1 MGKGSSKGHT
11 PREAKDNL
19 KSTQMLS
26 VIDAISEGPI
36 EGPVDGLKSVLLNS
50 TPVLDSEGNTNIS
63 GVTVVFLAGEQEQ
76 TPPEGFESSGSETVL
91 GTEVKYDTPITRTI
105 TSANIDR
112 LRFTFGVQALV
123 ETTSKGDRNPS
134 EVRLLVQI
142 QRNGGWVTEKDITIK
157 GKTTSQY
164 LASVVVGN
172 LPPRPFNIRM
182 RRMTPDS
189 TTDQLQN
196 KTLWSSYTEI
206 IDVKQC
212 YPNTALVGVQVD
224 SEQFGSQQ
232 VSRNYHLRGR
242 ILQVPSNYNPQTR
255 QYSGI
260 WDGTLKPAYS
270 NNMAWCLWDMLTHP
284 RYGMGKRLGAA
295 DVDKWALYVIGQYC
309 DQSVPDGFGGTEP
322 RITCNAYLTTQRKA
336 WDVLSDF
343 CSAMRCMPVWN
354 GQTLTFVQDRPSD
367 KVWTYNRSN
376 VVMPDDGAPFRYS
389 FSALKDRH
397 NAVEVNWIDPDN
409 GWETATELVEDTQ
422 AIDTILDEH
431 ATMQSLGKD
440 TGTRVQANAVY
451 DLGRSDQNGSIT
463 YSSKAISENMVINNG
478 RANVWAGTMVNVS
491 VRGNDGI
498 LEVMKPQINYAPA
511 MLVGK
516 VVVSE
521 GASFRTH
528 GAVDTSKADVSLENS
543 AWTIIADITTTNQNT
558 RLNLANLAMSG
569 ANVIMMAEPVTRS
582 SVTAS
587 AENFTT
593 LTTNTLSGNGNFYMR
608 TDMANHQSDQ
618 LNVTGQATGDFK
630 IFVTDTGAS
639 PAAGDSLTLVTTG
652 GGDAAFTLG
661 NAGGVVDIGTYEYTL
676 LDNGNHSWSLAE
688 NRAQITPS
696 TTDVLN
702 MAAAQPLVFD
712 AELYTVR
719 ERLGSVK
726 GVSYDT
732 AMWSSAINTRNNVTT
747 DAGAG
752 FEQTLT
758 GLTLG
763 IDSRFS
769 REESSTIRGL
779 FFGYSHSDIG
789 FDRGGKGN
797 IDSYTLGAYAGW
809 EHQNGAYVDGV
820 VKVDRFANTIHG
832 KMSNGATAF
841 GDYNSNGA
849 GAHVE
854 SGFRWVDGLWSVRP
868 YLAFTGF
875 TTDGQDYTLSNGM
888 SADVGN
894 TRILRA
900 EAGTAVSYHMDLQ
913 NGTTLEPWLKAAVRQ
928 EYADSNQVKVN
939 DDGKF
944 NNDVAGTSG
953 VYQAGIRSSFTPTLS
968 GHLSVSYGNGAG
980 VESPWNTQAG
990 VVWSF

>member
-1 MGKGSSKGHT
+1 MATALYS
-11 PREAKDNL
+11 PIAL
-19 KSTQMLS
+19 AST
-26 VIDAISEGPI
+26 VEYG
-36 EGPVDGLKSVLLNS
+36 ETVDGVVL
-50 TPVLDSEGNTNIS
+50 
-63 GVTVVFLAGEQEQ
+63 
-76 TPPEGFESSGSETVL
+76 
-91 GTEVKYDTPITRTI
+91 
-105 TSANIDR
+105 
-112 LRFTFGVQALV
+112 
-123 ETTSKGDRNPS
+123 
-134 EVRLLVQI
+134 
-142 QRNGGWVTEKDITIK
+142 EKDIQLVYGTANNTKINPGGEQHIKEFGVSSNTEIKGGYQYIEMNGTAEYSVLNDGYQIVQMGGAANQTTLNNGVLQVYGAANDPTIK
-157 GKTTSQY
+157 GGRLIVEKDGITVLAAIEKGGLLEVKEGGLAIAVDQKAGGAIKASTRVMEAFGTNRLGQFEIKNGIANNMLLENGGSLRVEENDFAYNTT
-164 LASVVVGN
+164 
-172 LPPRPFNIRM
+172 
-182 RRMTPDS
+182 
-189 TTDQLQN
+189 
-196 KTLWSSYTEI
+196 
-206 IDVKQC
+206 
-212 YPNTALVGVQVD
+212 VD
-224 SEQFGSQQ
+224 SGGLLE
-232 VSRNYHLRGR
+232 VM
-242 ILQVPSNYNPQTR
+242 
-255 QYSGI
+255 
-260 WDGTLKPAYS
+260 DGGTV
-270 NNMAWCLWDMLTHP
+270 T
-284 RYGMGKRLGAA
+284 G
-295 DVDKWALYVIGQYC
+295 VDKKAGGKLIVSTNALEVSGTNSKGQF
-309 DQSVPDGFGGTEP
+309 SIKDGVSKNYE
-322 RITCNAYLTTQRKA
+322 L
-336 WDVLSDF
+336 
-343 CSAMRCMPVWN
+343 
-354 GQTLTFVQDRPSD
+354 
-367 KVWTYNRSN
+367 
-376 VVMPDDGAPFRYS
+376 DDGS
-389 FSALKDRH
+389 GLI
-397 NAVEVNWIDPDN
+397 VM
-409 GWETATELVEDTQ
+409 EDTQ

-440 TGTRVQANAVY
+440 TGTKVQANAVY

-543 AWTIIADITTTNQNT
+543 VWTIIADITTTNQNT
-558 RLNLANLAMSG
+558 LLNLANLAMSD
-569 ANVIMMAEPVTRS
+569 ANVIMMDEPVTRS

-587 AENFTT
+587 AENFIT

-618 LNVTGQATGDFK
+618 LNATGQATGDFK

-712 AELYTVR
+712 AELDTVR

-726 GVSYDT
+726 GVNYDT

-769 REESSTIRGL
+769 REETSTIRGL

-797 IDSYTLGAYAGW
+797 VDSYTPGAYAGW

-820 VKVDRFANTIHG
+820 VKVDRFANTIHC

-888 SADVGN
+888 RADVGN

-913 NGTTLEPWLKAAVRQ
+913 NGTTLEP
-928 EYADSNQVKVN
+928 
-939 DDGKF
+939 
-944 NNDVAGTSG
+944 
-953 VYQAGIRSSFTPTLS
+953 
-968 GHLSVSYGNGAG
+968 
-980 VESPWNTQAG
+980 
-990 VVWSF
+990 

>member
-1 MGKGSSKGHT
+1 MEVFGTNRLGQFEIKNGIANNMLLENGGSLRVEENDFAYNTTVDSGGLLEVMDGGTATGVDKKAGGKLIVSTNALEVSGTNSKGQFSI
-11 PREAKDNL
+11 KD
-19 KSTQMLS
+19 
-26 VIDAISEGPI
+26 
-36 EGPVDGLKSVLLNS
+36 
-50 TPVLDSEGNTNIS
+50 
-63 GVTVVFLAGEQEQ
+63 GV
-76 TPPEGFESSGSETVL
+76 
-91 GTEVKYDTPITRTI
+91 
-105 TSANIDR
+105 
-112 LRFTFGVQALV
+112 
-123 ETTSKGDRNPS
+123 SK
-134 EVRLLVQI
+134 
-142 QRNGGWVTEKDITIK
+142 
-157 GKTTSQY
+157 
-164 LASVVVGN
+164 
-172 LPPRPFNIRM
+172 
-182 RRMTPDS
+182 
-189 TTDQLQN
+189 
-196 KTLWSSYTEI
+196 
-206 IDVKQC
+206 
-212 YPNTALVGVQVD
+212 
-224 SEQFGSQQ
+224 
-232 VSRNYHLRGR
+232 NYEL
-242 ILQVPSNYNPQTR
+242 
-255 QYSGI
+255 
-260 WDGTLKPAYS
+260 
-270 NNMAWCLWDMLTHP
+270 
-284 RYGMGKRLGAA
+284 
-295 DVDKWALYVIGQYC
+295 
-309 DQSVPDGFGGTEP
+309 
-322 RITCNAYLTTQRKA
+322 
-336 WDVLSDF
+336 
-343 CSAMRCMPVWN
+343 
-354 GQTLTFVQDRPSD
+354 
-367 KVWTYNRSN
+367 
-376 VVMPDDGAPFRYS
+376 DDGS
-389 FSALKDRH
+389 GLI
-397 NAVEVNWIDPDN
+397 VM
-409 GWETATELVEDTQ
+409 EDTQ

-440 TGTRVQANAVY
+440 TGTKVQANAVY

-543 AWTIIADITTTNQNT
+543 VWTIIADITTTNQNT
-558 RLNLANLAMSG
+558 LLNLANLAMSD
-569 ANVIMMAEPVTRS
+569 ANVIMMDEPVTRS

-587 AENFTT
+587 AENFIT

-630 IFVTDTGAS
+630 IFVTDIGAS

-712 AELYTVR
+712 AELDTVR

-726 GVSYDT
+726 GVNYDT

-769 REESSTIRGL
+769 REETSTIRGL

-797 IDSYTLGAYAGW
+797 VDSYTLGAYVGW

-820 VKVDRFANTIHG
+820 VKVDRFANTIHC

-854 SGFRWVDGLWSVRP
+854 SGFRWVDGLWSVR
-868 YLAFTGF
+868 
-875 TTDGQDYTLSNGM
+875 
-888 SADVGN
+888 
-894 TRILRA
+894 
-900 EAGTAVSYHMDLQ
+900 
-913 NGTTLEPWLKAAVRQ
+913 
-928 EYADSNQVKVN
+928 
-939 DDGKF
+939 
-944 NNDVAGTSG
+944 
-953 VYQAGIRSSFTPTLS
+953 TLS
-968 GHLSVSYGNGAG
+968 GLYRLLPQMVRTTRYQTACARMWEIPGYYALKR
-980 VESPWNTQAG
+980 ERR
-990 VVWSF
+990 

>member
-1 MGKGSSKGHT
+1 MEVFGTNRLGQFDIKDGIANNMLLENGGSLRVEENDFAYNTTVDSGGLLEVMDGGTATGVDKKAGGQLIVSTNALEVSGTNSKGQFSI
-11 PREAKDNL
+11 KD
-19 KSTQMLS
+19 
-26 VIDAISEGPI
+26 
-36 EGPVDGLKSVLLNS
+36 
-50 TPVLDSEGNTNIS
+50 
-63 GVTVVFLAGEQEQ
+63 GV
-76 TPPEGFESSGSETVL
+76 
-91 GTEVKYDTPITRTI
+91 
-105 TSANIDR
+105 
-112 LRFTFGVQALV
+112 
-123 ETTSKGDRNPS
+123 SK
-134 EVRLLVQI
+134 
-142 QRNGGWVTEKDITIK
+142 
-157 GKTTSQY
+157 
-164 LASVVVGN
+164 
-172 LPPRPFNIRM
+172 
-182 RRMTPDS
+182 
-189 TTDQLQN
+189 
-196 KTLWSSYTEI
+196 
-206 IDVKQC
+206 
-212 YPNTALVGVQVD
+212 
-224 SEQFGSQQ
+224 
-232 VSRNYHLRGR
+232 NYEL
-242 ILQVPSNYNPQTR
+242 
-255 QYSGI
+255 
-260 WDGTLKPAYS
+260 
-270 NNMAWCLWDMLTHP
+270 
-284 RYGMGKRLGAA
+284 
-295 DVDKWALYVIGQYC
+295 
-309 DQSVPDGFGGTEP
+309 
-322 RITCNAYLTTQRKA
+322 
-336 WDVLSDF
+336 
-343 CSAMRCMPVWN
+343 
-354 GQTLTFVQDRPSD
+354 
-367 KVWTYNRSN
+367 
-376 VVMPDDGAPFRYS
+376 DDGS
-389 FSALKDRH
+389 GLI
-397 NAVEVNWIDPDN
+397 VM
-409 GWETATELVEDTQ
+409 EDTQ

-712 AELYTVR
+712 AELDTVR

-726 GVSYDT
+726 GVNYDT

-789 FDRGGKGN
+789 LIAAAK
-797 IDSYTLGAYAGW
+797 A
-809 EHQNGAYVDGV
+809 
-820 VKVDRFANTIHG
+820 
-832 KMSNGATAF
+832 MSIATP
-841 GDYNSNGA
+841 
-849 GAHVE
+849 
-854 SGFRWVDGLWSVRP
+854 WGLMP
-868 YLAFTGF
+868 
-875 TTDGQDYTLSNGM
+875 
-888 SADVGN
+888 VG
-894 TRILRA
+894 
-900 EAGTAVSYHMDLQ
+900 S
-913 NGTTLEPWLKAAVRQ
+913 
-928 EYADSNQVKVN
+928 
-939 DDGKF
+939 
-944 NNDVAGTSG
+944 
-953 VYQAGIRSSFTPTLS
+953 IRTVPMLM
-968 GHLSVSYGNGAG
+968 
-980 VESPWNTQAG
+980 EW
-990 VVWSF
+990 

>member
-1 MGKGSSKGHT
+1 MATALYS
-11 PREAKDNL
+11 
-19 KSTQMLS
+19 
-26 VIDAISEGPI
+26 PI
-36 EGPVDGLKSVLLNS
+36 ALASIVEYGETVDGVVL
-50 TPVLDSEGNTNIS
+50 
-63 GVTVVFLAGEQEQ
+63 
-76 TPPEGFESSGSETVL
+76 
-91 GTEVKYDTPITRTI
+91 
-105 TSANIDR
+105 
-112 LRFTFGVQALV
+112 
-123 ETTSKGDRNPS
+123 
-134 EVRLLVQI
+134 
-142 QRNGGWVTEKDITIK
+142 EKDIQLVYGTANNTKINPGGEQHIKEFGVSSNTEINGGYQYIEMNGTAEYSVLNDGYQIVQMGGAANQTTLNNGVLQVYGAANDPTIK
-157 GKTTSQY
+157 GGRLIVEKDGITVLAAIEKGGLLEVKEGGLAIAVDQKAGGAIKASTRVMEVFGTNRLGQFEIKNGIANNMLLENGGSLRVEENDFAYNTT
-164 LASVVVGN
+164 
-172 LPPRPFNIRM
+172 
-182 RRMTPDS
+182 
-189 TTDQLQN
+189 
-196 KTLWSSYTEI
+196 
-206 IDVKQC
+206 
-212 YPNTALVGVQVD
+212 VD
-224 SEQFGSQQ
+224 SGGLLE
-232 VSRNYHLRGR
+232 VM
-242 ILQVPSNYNPQTR
+242 
-255 QYSGI
+255 
-260 WDGTLKPAYS
+260 DGGTV
-270 NNMAWCLWDMLTHP
+270 T
-284 RYGMGKRLGAA
+284 G
-295 DVDKWALYVIGQYC
+295 VDKKAGGKLIVSTNALEVSGTNSKGQF
-309 DQSVPDGFGGTEP
+309 SIKDGVSKNYE
-322 RITCNAYLTTQRKA
+322 L
-336 WDVLSDF
+336 
-343 CSAMRCMPVWN
+343 
-354 GQTLTFVQDRPSD
+354 
-367 KVWTYNRSN
+367 
-376 VVMPDDGAPFRYS
+376 DDGS
-389 FSALKDRH
+389 GLI
-397 NAVEVNWIDPDN
+397 VM
-409 GWETATELVEDTQ
+409 EDTQ

-440 TGTRVQANAVY
+440 TGTKVQANAVY

-543 AWTIIADITTTNQNT
+543 VWTIIADITTTNQNT
-558 RLNLANLAMSG
+558 LLNLANLAMSD
-569 ANVIMMAEPVTRS
+569 ANVIMMDEPVTRS

-587 AENFTT
+587 AENFIT

-712 AELYTVR
+712 AELDTVR

-726 GVSYDT
+726 GVNYDT

-769 REESSTIRGL
+769 REETSTIRGL

-789 FDRGGKGN
+789 FDRGGKCN
-797 IDSYTLGAYAGW
+797 VDSYTLGAYAGW

-820 VKVDRFANTIHG
+820 VKVDRFANTIHC

-888 SADVGN
+888 RADVGN

-913 NGTTLEPWLKAAVRQ
+913 NGTTLEP
-928 EYADSNQVKVN
+928 
-939 DDGKF
+939 
-944 NNDVAGTSG
+944 
-953 VYQAGIRSSFTPTLS
+953 
-968 GHLSVSYGNGAG
+968 
-980 VESPWNTQAG
+980 
-990 VVWSF
+990 

>member
-1 MGKGSSKGHT
+1 MEVFGTNRLGQFDIKNGIANNMLLENGGSLRVEENDFAYNTTVDSGGLLEVMDGGTVTGVDKKAGGKLIVSTNALEVSGPNSKGQFSI
-11 PREAKDNL
+11 KD
-19 KSTQMLS
+19 
-26 VIDAISEGPI
+26 
-36 EGPVDGLKSVLLNS
+36 
-50 TPVLDSEGNTNIS
+50 
-63 GVTVVFLAGEQEQ
+63 GV
-76 TPPEGFESSGSETVL
+76 
-91 GTEVKYDTPITRTI
+91 
-105 TSANIDR
+105 
-112 LRFTFGVQALV
+112 
-123 ETTSKGDRNPS
+123 SK
-134 EVRLLVQI
+134 
-142 QRNGGWVTEKDITIK
+142 
-157 GKTTSQY
+157 
-164 LASVVVGN
+164 
-172 LPPRPFNIRM
+172 
-182 RRMTPDS
+182 
-189 TTDQLQN
+189 
-196 KTLWSSYTEI
+196 
-206 IDVKQC
+206 
-212 YPNTALVGVQVD
+212 
-224 SEQFGSQQ
+224 
-232 VSRNYHLRGR
+232 NYEL
-242 ILQVPSNYNPQTR
+242 
-255 QYSGI
+255 
-260 WDGTLKPAYS
+260 
-270 NNMAWCLWDMLTHP
+270 
-284 RYGMGKRLGAA
+284 
-295 DVDKWALYVIGQYC
+295 
-309 DQSVPDGFGGTEP
+309 
-322 RITCNAYLTTQRKA
+322 
-336 WDVLSDF
+336 
-343 CSAMRCMPVWN
+343 
-354 GQTLTFVQDRPSD
+354 
-367 KVWTYNRSN
+367 
-376 VVMPDDGAPFRYS
+376 DDGS
-389 FSALKDRH
+389 GLI
-397 NAVEVNWIDPDN
+397 VM
-409 GWETATELVEDTQ
+409 EDTQ
-422 AIDTILDEH
+422 AIDTILDKH

-440 TGTRVQANAVY
+440 TGTKVQANAVY
-451 DLGRSDQNGSIT
+451 DLGRSYQNGSIT

-543 AWTIIADITTTNQNT
+543 VWTIIADITMTNQNT
-558 RLNLANLAMSG
+558 LLNLANLAMSD
-569 ANVIMMAEPVTRS
+569 ANVIMMDEPVTRS

-587 AENFTT
+587 AENFIT

-712 AELYTVR
+712 AELDTVR

-779 FFGYSHSDIG
+779 IFGYSHSDIG

-797 IDSYTLGAYAGW
+797 IDSYTPGLMPVGSIRTVPMLMGW
-809 EHQNGAYVDGV
+809 
-820 VKVDRFANTIHG
+820 
-832 KMSNGATAF
+832 
-841 GDYNSNGA
+841 
-849 GAHVE
+849 
-854 SGFRWVDGLWSVRP
+854 
-868 YLAFTGF
+868 
-875 TTDGQDYTLSNGM
+875 
-888 SADVGN
+888 
-894 TRILRA
+894 
-900 EAGTAVSYHMDLQ
+900 
-913 NGTTLEPWLKAAVRQ
+913 
-928 EYADSNQVKVN
+928 
-939 DDGKF
+939 
-944 NNDVAGTSG
+944 
-953 VYQAGIRSSFTPTLS
+953 
-968 GHLSVSYGNGAG
+968 
-980 VESPWNTQAG
+980 
-990 VVWSF
+990 

>member
-1 MGKGSSKGHT
+1 MGLPSLPLSKKGGLLEVKEGGLAIAVDQKAGGAIKASTRVMEVFGTNRLGQFEIKNGIANNMLLENGGSLRVEENDFAYNTTVDSGGLLEVMDGGTATGVDKKAGGKLIVSTNALEVSGTNSKGQFSI
-11 PREAKDNL
+11 KD
-19 KSTQMLS
+19 
-26 VIDAISEGPI
+26 
-36 EGPVDGLKSVLLNS
+36 
-50 TPVLDSEGNTNIS
+50 
-63 GVTVVFLAGEQEQ
+63 GV
-76 TPPEGFESSGSETVL
+76 
-91 GTEVKYDTPITRTI
+91 
-105 TSANIDR
+105 
-112 LRFTFGVQALV
+112 
-123 ETTSKGDRNPS
+123 SK
-134 EVRLLVQI
+134 
-142 QRNGGWVTEKDITIK
+142 
-157 GKTTSQY
+157 
-164 LASVVVGN
+164 
-172 LPPRPFNIRM
+172 
-182 RRMTPDS
+182 
-189 TTDQLQN
+189 
-196 KTLWSSYTEI
+196 
-206 IDVKQC
+206 
-212 YPNTALVGVQVD
+212 
-224 SEQFGSQQ
+224 
-232 VSRNYHLRGR
+232 NYEL
-242 ILQVPSNYNPQTR
+242 
-255 QYSGI
+255 
-260 WDGTLKPAYS
+260 
-270 NNMAWCLWDMLTHP
+270 
-284 RYGMGKRLGAA
+284 
-295 DVDKWALYVIGQYC
+295 
-309 DQSVPDGFGGTEP
+309 
-322 RITCNAYLTTQRKA
+322 
-336 WDVLSDF
+336 
-343 CSAMRCMPVWN
+343 
-354 GQTLTFVQDRPSD
+354 
-367 KVWTYNRSN
+367 
-376 VVMPDDGAPFRYS
+376 DDGS
-389 FSALKDRH
+389 GLI
-397 NAVEVNWIDPDN
+397 VM
-409 GWETATELVEDTQ
+409 GDTQ

-440 TGTRVQANAVY
+440 TGTKVQANAVY

-543 AWTIIADITTTNQNT
+543 VWTIIADITTTNQNT
-558 RLNLANLAMSG
+558 LLNLANLAMSD
-569 ANVIMMAEPVTRS
+569 ANVIMMDEPVTRS

-587 AENFTT
+587 AENFIT

-712 AELYTVR
+712 AELDTVR

-726 GVSYDT
+726 GVNYDT

-769 REESSTIRGL
+769 REETSTIRGL

-789 FDRGGKGN
+789 FDRGGKDN
-797 IDSYTLGAYAGW
+797 VDSYTLGAYAGW

-820 VKVDRFANTIHG
+820 VKVDRFANTIHC

-888 SADVGN
+888 RADVGN

-913 NGTTLEPWLKAAVRQ
+913 NGTTLEP
-928 EYADSNQVKVN
+928 
-939 DDGKF
+939 
-944 NNDVAGTSG
+944 
-953 VYQAGIRSSFTPTLS
+953 
-968 GHLSVSYGNGAG
+968 
-980 VESPWNTQAG
+980 
-990 VVWSF
+990 

>member
-1 MGKGSSKGHT
+1 MATALYS
-11 PREAKDNL
+11 PIAL
-19 KSTQMLS
+19 AST
-26 VIDAISEGPI
+26 VEYG
-36 EGPVDGLKSVLLNS
+36 ETVDGVVL
-50 TPVLDSEGNTNIS
+50 
-63 GVTVVFLAGEQEQ
+63 
-76 TPPEGFESSGSETVL
+76 
-91 GTEVKYDTPITRTI
+91 
-105 TSANIDR
+105 
-112 LRFTFGVQALV
+112 
-123 ETTSKGDRNPS
+123 
-134 EVRLLVQI
+134 
-142 QRNGGWVTEKDITIK
+142 EKDIQLVYGTANNTKINLGGEQHIKEFGVSSNTEIKGGYQYIEMNGTAEYSVLNDGYQIVQMGGAANQTTLNNGVLQVYGAANDPTIK
-157 GKTTSQY
+157 GGRLIVEKDGITVLAAIEKGGLLEVKEGGLAIAVDQKAGGAIKASTRVMEAFGTNRLGQFEIKNGIANNMLLENGGSLRVEENDFAYNTT
-164 LASVVVGN
+164 
-172 LPPRPFNIRM
+172 
-182 RRMTPDS
+182 
-189 TTDQLQN
+189 
-196 KTLWSSYTEI
+196 
-206 IDVKQC
+206 
-212 YPNTALVGVQVD
+212 VD
-224 SEQFGSQQ
+224 SGGLLE
-232 VSRNYHLRGR
+232 VM
-242 ILQVPSNYNPQTR
+242 
-255 QYSGI
+255 
-260 WDGTLKPAYS
+260 DGGTV
-270 NNMAWCLWDMLTHP
+270 T
-284 RYGMGKRLGAA
+284 G
-295 DVDKWALYVIGQYC
+295 VDKKAGGKLIVSTNALEVSGTNSKGQF
-309 DQSVPDGFGGTEP
+309 SIKDGVSKNYE
-322 RITCNAYLTTQRKA
+322 L
-336 WDVLSDF
+336 
-343 CSAMRCMPVWN
+343 
-354 GQTLTFVQDRPSD
+354 
-367 KVWTYNRSN
+367 
-376 VVMPDDGAPFRYS
+376 DDGS
-389 FSALKDRH
+389 GLI
-397 NAVEVNWIDPDN
+397 VM
-409 GWETATELVEDTQ
+409 EDTQ

-440 TGTRVQANAVY
+440 TGTKVQANAVY

-543 AWTIIADITTTNQNT
+543 VWTIIADITTTNQNT
-558 RLNLANLAMSG
+558 LLNLANLAMSD
-569 ANVIMMAEPVTRS
+569 ANVIMMDEPVTRS

-587 AENFTT
+587 AENFIT

-712 AELYTVR
+712 AELDTVR

-726 GVSYDT
+726 GVNYDT

-769 REESSTIRGL
+769 REETSTIRGL

-797 IDSYTLGAYAGW
+797 VDSYTP
-809 EHQNGAYVDGV
+809 
-820 VKVDRFANTIHG
+820 
-832 KMSNGATAF
+832 
-841 GDYNSNGA
+841 
-849 GAHVE
+849 
-854 SGFRWVDGLWSVRP
+854 GLMP
-868 YLAFTGF
+868 
-875 TTDGQDYTLSNGM
+875 
-888 SADVGN
+888 VG
-894 TRILRA
+894 
-900 EAGTAVSYHMDLQ
+900 S
-913 NGTTLEPWLKAAVRQ
+913 
-928 EYADSNQVKVN
+928 
-939 DDGKF
+939 
-944 NNDVAGTSG
+944 
-953 VYQAGIRSSFTPTLS
+953 IRTVPMLM
-968 GHLSVSYGNGAG
+968 
-980 VESPWNTQAG
+980 EW
-990 VVWSF
+990 

>member
-1 MGKGSSKGHT
+1 MHQSGSVSLC
-11 PREAKDNL
+11 R
-19 KSTQMLS
+19 S
-26 VIDAISEGPI
+26 AISVLVATALYSPI
-36 EGPVDGLKSVLLNS
+36 ALASTVEYGETVDGVVL
-50 TPVLDSEGNTNIS
+50 
-63 GVTVVFLAGEQEQ
+63 
-76 TPPEGFESSGSETVL
+76 
-91 GTEVKYDTPITRTI
+91 
-105 TSANIDR
+105 
-112 LRFTFGVQALV
+112 
-123 ETTSKGDRNPS
+123 
-134 EVRLLVQI
+134 
-142 QRNGGWVTEKDITIK
+142 EKDIQLVYGTANNTKINPGGEQHIKEFGVSSNTEINGGYQYIEMNGTAEYSVLNDGYQIVQMGGAANQTTINNGVLQVYGAATDPTIK
-157 GKTTSQY
+157 G
-164 LASVVVGN
+164 
-172 LPPRPFNIRM
+172 
-182 RRMTPDS
+182 
-189 TTDQLQN
+189 
-196 KTLWSSYTEI
+196 
-206 IDVKQC
+206 
-212 YPNTALVGVQVD
+212 
-224 SEQFGSQQ
+224 
-232 VSRNYHLRGR
+232 GR
-242 ILQVPSNYNPQTR
+242 LI
-255 QYSGI
+255 
-260 WDGTLKPAYS
+260 
-270 NNMAWCLWDMLTHP
+270 
-284 RYGMGKRLGAA
+284 
-295 DVDKWALYVIGQYC
+295 
-309 DQSVPDGFGGTEP
+309 
-322 RITCNAYLTTQRKA
+322 
-336 WDVLSDF
+336 
-343 CSAMRCMPVWN
+343 
-354 GQTLTFVQDRPSD
+354 
-367 KVWTYNRSN
+367 
-376 VVMPDDGAPFRYS
+376 
-389 FSALKDRH
+389 
-397 NAVEVNWIDPDN
+397 VE
-409 GWETATELVEDTQ
+409 
-422 AIDTILDEH
+422 
-431 ATMQSLGKD
+431 K
-440 TGTRVQANAVY
+440 
-451 DLGRSDQNGSIT
+451 
-463 YSSKAISENMVINNG
+463 
-478 RANVWAGTMVNVS
+478 
-491 VRGNDGI
+491 DGI
-498 LEVMKPQINYAPA
+498 AVFAVIEKGGLLEVK
-511 MLVGK
+511 
-516 VVVSE
+516 
-521 GASFRTH
+521 
-528 GAVDTSKADVSLENS
+528 
-543 AWTIIADITTTNQNT
+543 
-558 RLNLANLAMSG
+558 
-569 ANVIMMAEPVTRS
+569 
-582 SVTAS
+582 
-587 AENFTT
+587 
-593 LTTNTLSGNGNFYMR
+593 
-608 TDMANHQSDQ
+608 
-618 LNVTGQATGDFK
+618 ATGDFK

-712 AELYTVR
+712 AELDTVR

-820 VKVDRFANTIHG
+820 VKVDRFANIIHG

-888 SADVGN
+888 RADVGN

-944 NNDVAGTSG
+944 NNDVAGTRG

-990 VVWSF
+990 VVWTF

>member
-1 MGKGSSKGHT
+1 MHQSGSVSLC
-11 PREAKDNL
+11 R
-19 KSTQMLS
+19 S
-26 VIDAISEGPI
+26 AISVLVATALYSPI
-36 EGPVDGLKSVLLNS
+36 ALASTVEYGETVDGVVL
-50 TPVLDSEGNTNIS
+50 
-63 GVTVVFLAGEQEQ
+63 
-76 TPPEGFESSGSETVL
+76 
-91 GTEVKYDTPITRTI
+91 
-105 TSANIDR
+105 
-112 LRFTFGVQALV
+112 
-123 ETTSKGDRNPS
+123 
-134 EVRLLVQI
+134 
-142 QRNGGWVTEKDITIK
+142 EKDIQLVYGTANNTKINPGGEQHIKEFGISSNTEINGGYQYIEMNGTAEYSVLNDGYQIVQMGGAANQTTLNNGVLQVYGAANDPTIK
-157 GKTTSQY
+157 GGRLIVEKDGITV
-164 LASVVVGN
+164 LAAIEKGGLLEVKEGGLAIAVDQKAGGKLIV
-172 LPPRPFNIRM
+172 
-182 RRMTPDS
+182 S
-189 TTDQLQN
+189 TN
-196 KTLWSSYTEI
+196 
-206 IDVKQC
+206 
-212 YPNTALVGVQVD
+212 ALEVSGTNSKGQFSIKDGV
-224 SEQFGSQQ
+224 SK
-232 VSRNYHLRGR
+232 NYEL
-242 ILQVPSNYNPQTR
+242 
-255 QYSGI
+255 
-260 WDGTLKPAYS
+260 
-270 NNMAWCLWDMLTHP
+270 
-284 RYGMGKRLGAA
+284 
-295 DVDKWALYVIGQYC
+295 
-309 DQSVPDGFGGTEP
+309 
-322 RITCNAYLTTQRKA
+322 
-336 WDVLSDF
+336 
-343 CSAMRCMPVWN
+343 
-354 GQTLTFVQDRPSD
+354 
-367 KVWTYNRSN
+367 
-376 VVMPDDGAPFRYS
+376 DDGS
-389 FSALKDRH
+389 GLI
-397 NAVEVNWIDPDN
+397 VM
-409 GWETATELVEDTQ
+409 EDTQ

-543 AWTIIADITTTNQNT
+543 VWTIIADITTTNQNT
-558 RLNLANLAMSG
+558 LLNLANLAMSD
-569 ANVIMMAEPVTRS
+569 ANVIMMDEPVTRS

-587 AENFTT
+587 AENFIT

-712 AELYTVR
+712 AELDTVR

-789 FDRGGKGN
+789 FDRGG
-797 IDSYTLGAYAGW
+797 
-809 EHQNGAYVDGV
+809 
-820 VKVDRFANTIHG
+820 
-832 KMSNGATAF
+832 
-841 GDYNSNGA
+841 
-849 GAHVE
+849 
-854 SGFRWVDGLWSVRP
+854 
-868 YLAFTGF
+868 
-875 TTDGQDYTLSNGM
+875 
-888 SADVGN
+888 
-894 TRILRA
+894 
-900 EAGTAVSYHMDLQ
+900 
-913 NGTTLEPWLKAAVRQ
+913 
-928 EYADSNQVKVN
+928 
-939 DDGKF
+939 
-944 NNDVAGTSG
+944 
-953 VYQAGIRSSFTPTLS
+953 
-968 GHLSVSYGNGAG
+968 
-980 VESPWNTQAG
+980 
-990 VVWSF
+990 

>member
-1 MGKGSSKGHT
+1 MEVFGTNRLGQFEIKNGIANNMLLENGGSLRVEENDFAYNTTVDSGGLLEVMDGGTATGVDKKAGGKLIVSTNALEVSGTNSKGQFSI
-11 PREAKDNL
+11 KD
-19 KSTQMLS
+19 
-26 VIDAISEGPI
+26 
-36 EGPVDGLKSVLLNS
+36 
-50 TPVLDSEGNTNIS
+50 
-63 GVTVVFLAGEQEQ
+63 GV
-76 TPPEGFESSGSETVL
+76 
-91 GTEVKYDTPITRTI
+91 
-105 TSANIDR
+105 
-112 LRFTFGVQALV
+112 
-123 ETTSKGDRNPS
+123 SK
-134 EVRLLVQI
+134 
-142 QRNGGWVTEKDITIK
+142 
-157 GKTTSQY
+157 
-164 LASVVVGN
+164 
-172 LPPRPFNIRM
+172 
-182 RRMTPDS
+182 
-189 TTDQLQN
+189 
-196 KTLWSSYTEI
+196 
-206 IDVKQC
+206 
-212 YPNTALVGVQVD
+212 
-224 SEQFGSQQ
+224 
-232 VSRNYHLRGR
+232 NYEL
-242 ILQVPSNYNPQTR
+242 
-255 QYSGI
+255 
-260 WDGTLKPAYS
+260 
-270 NNMAWCLWDMLTHP
+270 
-284 RYGMGKRLGAA
+284 
-295 DVDKWALYVIGQYC
+295 
-309 DQSVPDGFGGTEP
+309 
-322 RITCNAYLTTQRKA
+322 
-336 WDVLSDF
+336 
-343 CSAMRCMPVWN
+343 
-354 GQTLTFVQDRPSD
+354 
-367 KVWTYNRSN
+367 
-376 VVMPDDGAPFRYS
+376 DDGS
-389 FSALKDRH
+389 GLI
-397 NAVEVNWIDPDN
+397 VM
-409 GWETATELVEDTQ
+409 EDTQ

-431 ATMQSLGKD
+431 ATMQSLGND
-440 TGTRVQANAVY
+440 TGTKVQANVVY

-569 ANVIMMAEPVTRS
+569 ANVIMMDEPVTRS

-587 AENFTT
+587 AENFIT

-630 IFVTDTGAS
+630 IFVTDKGAS

-712 AELYTVR
+712 AELDTVR

-779 FFGYSHSDIG
+779 IFGYSHSDIG

-797 IDSYTLGAYAGW
+797 IDSYTLGGLCRL
-809 EHQNGAYVDGV
+809 GASE
-820 VKVDRFANTIHG
+820 RC
-832 KMSNGATAF
+832 
-841 GDYNSNGA
+841 
-849 GAHVE
+849 
-854 SGFRWVDGLWSVRP
+854 LC
-868 YLAFTGF
+868 
-875 TTDGQDYTLSNGM
+875 
-888 SADVGN
+888 
-894 TRILRA
+894 
-900 EAGTAVSYHMDLQ
+900 
-913 NGTTLEPWLKAAVRQ
+913 
-928 EYADSNQVKVN
+928 
-939 DDGKF
+939 
-944 NNDVAGTSG
+944 
-953 VYQAGIRSSFTPTLS
+953 
-968 GHLSVSYGNGAG
+968 
-980 VESPWNTQAG
+980 
-990 VVWSF
+990 

>member
-1 MGKGSSKGHT
+1 MHQSGSVSLC
-11 PREAKDNL
+11 R
-19 KSTQMLS
+19 S
-26 VIDAISEGPI
+26 AISVLVATALYSPI
-36 EGPVDGLKSVLLNS
+36 ALASTVEYGETVDGVVL
-50 TPVLDSEGNTNIS
+50 
-63 GVTVVFLAGEQEQ
+63 
-76 TPPEGFESSGSETVL
+76 
-91 GTEVKYDTPITRTI
+91 
-105 TSANIDR
+105 
-112 LRFTFGVQALV
+112 
-123 ETTSKGDRNPS
+123 
-134 EVRLLVQI
+134 
-142 QRNGGWVTEKDITIK
+142 EKDIQLVYGTANNTKINPGGEQHIKEFGISSNTEINGGYQYIEMNGTAEYSVLNDGYQIVQMGGAANQTTLNNGVLQVYGAANDPTIK
-157 GKTTSQY
+157 GGRLIVEKDGITV
-164 LASVVVGN
+164 LAAIEKGGLLEVKEGGLAIAVDQKAGGKLIV
-172 LPPRPFNIRM
+172 
-182 RRMTPDS
+182 S
-189 TTDQLQN
+189 TN
-196 KTLWSSYTEI
+196 
-206 IDVKQC
+206 
-212 YPNTALVGVQVD
+212 ALEVSGTNSKGQFSIKDGV
-224 SEQFGSQQ
+224 SK
-232 VSRNYHLRGR
+232 NYEL
-242 ILQVPSNYNPQTR
+242 
-255 QYSGI
+255 
-260 WDGTLKPAYS
+260 
-270 NNMAWCLWDMLTHP
+270 
-284 RYGMGKRLGAA
+284 
-295 DVDKWALYVIGQYC
+295 
-309 DQSVPDGFGGTEP
+309 
-322 RITCNAYLTTQRKA
+322 
-336 WDVLSDF
+336 
-343 CSAMRCMPVWN
+343 
-354 GQTLTFVQDRPSD
+354 
-367 KVWTYNRSN
+367 
-376 VVMPDDGAPFRYS
+376 DDGS
-389 FSALKDRH
+389 GLI
-397 NAVEVNWIDPDN
+397 VM
-409 GWETATELVEDTQ
+409 EDTQ

-543 AWTIIADITTTNQNT
+543 VWTIIADITTTNQNT
-558 RLNLANLAMSG
+558 LLNLANLAMSD
-569 ANVIMMAEPVTRS
+569 ANVIMMDEPVTRS

-587 AENFTT
+587 AENFIT

-712 AELYTVR
+712 AELDTVR

-854 SGFRWVDGLWSVRP
+854 RGSVGLTDCGVLDPIWPLPALPQMVR
-868 YLAFTGF
+868 
-875 TTDGQDYTLSNGM
+875 TTRYQ
-888 SADVGN
+888 
-894 TRILRA
+894 
-900 EAGTAVSYHMDLQ
+900 TACALMWEIPGYYA
-913 NGTTLEPWLKAAVRQ
+913 LKR
-928 EYADSNQVKVN
+928 E
-939 DDGKF
+939 
-944 NNDVAGTSG
+944 
-953 VYQAGIRSSFTPTLS
+953 RR
-968 GHLSVSYGNGAG
+968 
-980 VESPWNTQAG
+980 
-990 VVWSF
+990 

>member
-1 MGKGSSKGHT
+1 MEVFGTNRLGQFDIKNGIANNMLLENGGSLRVEENDFAYNTTVDSGGLLEVMDGGTVTGVDKKAGGKLIVSTNALEVSGPNSKGQFSI
-11 PREAKDNL
+11 KD
-19 KSTQMLS
+19 
-26 VIDAISEGPI
+26 
-36 EGPVDGLKSVLLNS
+36 
-50 TPVLDSEGNTNIS
+50 
-63 GVTVVFLAGEQEQ
+63 GV
-76 TPPEGFESSGSETVL
+76 
-91 GTEVKYDTPITRTI
+91 
-105 TSANIDR
+105 
-112 LRFTFGVQALV
+112 
-123 ETTSKGDRNPS
+123 SK
-134 EVRLLVQI
+134 
-142 QRNGGWVTEKDITIK
+142 
-157 GKTTSQY
+157 
-164 LASVVVGN
+164 
-172 LPPRPFNIRM
+172 
-182 RRMTPDS
+182 
-189 TTDQLQN
+189 
-196 KTLWSSYTEI
+196 
-206 IDVKQC
+206 
-212 YPNTALVGVQVD
+212 
-224 SEQFGSQQ
+224 
-232 VSRNYHLRGR
+232 NYEL
-242 ILQVPSNYNPQTR
+242 
-255 QYSGI
+255 
-260 WDGTLKPAYS
+260 
-270 NNMAWCLWDMLTHP
+270 
-284 RYGMGKRLGAA
+284 
-295 DVDKWALYVIGQYC
+295 
-309 DQSVPDGFGGTEP
+309 
-322 RITCNAYLTTQRKA
+322 
-336 WDVLSDF
+336 
-343 CSAMRCMPVWN
+343 
-354 GQTLTFVQDRPSD
+354 
-367 KVWTYNRSN
+367 
-376 VVMPDDGAPFRYS
+376 DDGS
-389 FSALKDRH
+389 GLI
-397 NAVEVNWIDPDN
+397 VM
-409 GWETATELVEDTQ
+409 EDTQ
-422 AIDTILDEH
+422 AIDTILDKH

-440 TGTRVQANAVY
+440 TGTKVQANAVY
-451 DLGRSDQNGSIT
+451 DLGRSYQNGSIT

-543 AWTIIADITTTNQNT
+543 VWTIIADITTTNQNT
-558 RLNLANLAMSG
+558 LLNLANLAMSD
-569 ANVIMMAEPVTRS
+569 ANVIMMDEPVTRS

-587 AENFTT
+587 AENFIT

-712 AELYTVR
+712 AELDTVR

-779 FFGYSHSDIG
+779 IFGYSHSDIG

-797 IDSYTLGAYAGW
+797 IDSYTPRGLCRLGAS
-809 EHQNGAYVDGV
+809 E
-820 VKVDRFANTIHG
+820 RC
-832 KMSNGATAF
+832 
-841 GDYNSNGA
+841 
-849 GAHVE
+849 
-854 SGFRWVDGLWSVRP
+854 LC
-868 YLAFTGF
+868 
-875 TTDGQDYTLSNGM
+875 
-888 SADVGN
+888 
-894 TRILRA
+894 
-900 EAGTAVSYHMDLQ
+900 
-913 NGTTLEPWLKAAVRQ
+913 
-928 EYADSNQVKVN
+928 
-939 DDGKF
+939 
-944 NNDVAGTSG
+944 
-953 VYQAGIRSSFTPTLS
+953 
-968 GHLSVSYGNGAG
+968 
-980 VESPWNTQAG
+980 
-990 VVWSF
+990 

>member
-1 MGKGSSKGHT
+1 MHQSGSVSLC
-11 PREAKDNL
+11 R
-19 KSTQMLS
+19 S
-26 VIDAISEGPI
+26 AISVLVATALYSPI
-36 EGPVDGLKSVLLNS
+36 ALASTVEYGETVDGVVL
-50 TPVLDSEGNTNIS
+50 
-63 GVTVVFLAGEQEQ
+63 
-76 TPPEGFESSGSETVL
+76 
-91 GTEVKYDTPITRTI
+91 
-105 TSANIDR
+105 
-112 LRFTFGVQALV
+112 
-123 ETTSKGDRNPS
+123 
-134 EVRLLVQI
+134 
-142 QRNGGWVTEKDITIK
+142 EKDIQLVYGTANNTKINPGGEQHIKEFGISSNTEINGGYQYIEMNGTAEYSVLNDGYQIVQMGGAANQTTLNNGVLQVYGAANDPTIK
-157 GKTTSQY
+157 GGRLIVEKDGITV
-164 LASVVVGN
+164 LAAIEKGGLLEVKEGGLAIAVDQKAGGKLIV
-172 LPPRPFNIRM
+172 
-182 RRMTPDS
+182 S
-189 TTDQLQN
+189 TN
-196 KTLWSSYTEI
+196 
-206 IDVKQC
+206 
-212 YPNTALVGVQVD
+212 ALEVSGTNSKGQFSIKDGV
-224 SEQFGSQQ
+224 SK
-232 VSRNYHLRGR
+232 NYEL
-242 ILQVPSNYNPQTR
+242 
-255 QYSGI
+255 
-260 WDGTLKPAYS
+260 
-270 NNMAWCLWDMLTHP
+270 
-284 RYGMGKRLGAA
+284 
-295 DVDKWALYVIGQYC
+295 
-309 DQSVPDGFGGTEP
+309 
-322 RITCNAYLTTQRKA
+322 
-336 WDVLSDF
+336 
-343 CSAMRCMPVWN
+343 
-354 GQTLTFVQDRPSD
+354 
-367 KVWTYNRSN
+367 
-376 VVMPDDGAPFRYS
+376 DDGS
-389 FSALKDRH
+389 GLI
-397 NAVEVNWIDPDN
+397 VM
-409 GWETATELVEDTQ
+409 EDTQ

-543 AWTIIADITTTNQNT
+543 VWTIIADITTTNQNT
-558 RLNLANLAMSG
+558 LLNLANLAMSD
-569 ANVIMMAEPVTRS
+569 ANVIMMDEPVTRS

-587 AENFTT
+587 AENFIT

-712 AELYTVR
+712 AELDTVR

-789 FDRGGKGN
+789 FDR
-797 IDSYTLGAYAGW
+797 
-809 EHQNGAYVDGV
+809 
-820 VKVDRFANTIHG
+820 
-832 KMSNGATAF
+832 
-841 GDYNSNGA
+841 
-849 GAHVE
+849 
-854 SGFRWVDGLWSVRP
+854 
-868 YLAFTGF
+868 
-875 TTDGQDYTLSNGM
+875 
-888 SADVGN
+888 
-894 TRILRA
+894 
-900 EAGTAVSYHMDLQ
+900 
-913 NGTTLEPWLKAAVRQ
+913 
-928 EYADSNQVKVN
+928 
-939 DDGKF
+939 
-944 NNDVAGTSG
+944 
-953 VYQAGIRSSFTPTLS
+953 
-968 GHLSVSYGNGAG
+968 
-980 VESPWNTQAG
+980 
-990 VVWSF
+990 

>member
-1 MGKGSSKGHT
+1 MHQSGSVSLC
-11 PREAKDNL
+11 R
-19 KSTQMLS
+19 S
-26 VIDAISEGPI
+26 AISVLVATALYSPI
-36 EGPVDGLKSVLLNS
+36 ALASTVEYGETVDGVVL
-50 TPVLDSEGNTNIS
+50 
-63 GVTVVFLAGEQEQ
+63 
-76 TPPEGFESSGSETVL
+76 
-91 GTEVKYDTPITRTI
+91 
-105 TSANIDR
+105 
-112 LRFTFGVQALV
+112 
-123 ETTSKGDRNPS
+123 
-134 EVRLLVQI
+134 
-142 QRNGGWVTEKDITIK
+142 EKDIQLVYGTANNTKINPGGEQHIKEFGISSNTEINGGYQYIEMNGTAEYSVLNDGYQIVQMGGAANQTTLNNGVLQVYGAANDPTIK
-157 GKTTSQY
+157 GGRLIVEKDGITV
-164 LASVVVGN
+164 LAAIEKGGLLEVKEGGLAIAVDQKAGGKLIV
-172 LPPRPFNIRM
+172 
-182 RRMTPDS
+182 S
-189 TTDQLQN
+189 TN
-196 KTLWSSYTEI
+196 
-206 IDVKQC
+206 
-212 YPNTALVGVQVD
+212 ALEVSGTNSKGQFSIKDGV
-224 SEQFGSQQ
+224 SK
-232 VSRNYHLRGR
+232 NYEL
-242 ILQVPSNYNPQTR
+242 
-255 QYSGI
+255 
-260 WDGTLKPAYS
+260 
-270 NNMAWCLWDMLTHP
+270 
-284 RYGMGKRLGAA
+284 
-295 DVDKWALYVIGQYC
+295 
-309 DQSVPDGFGGTEP
+309 
-322 RITCNAYLTTQRKA
+322 
-336 WDVLSDF
+336 
-343 CSAMRCMPVWN
+343 
-354 GQTLTFVQDRPSD
+354 
-367 KVWTYNRSN
+367 
-376 VVMPDDGAPFRYS
+376 DDGS
-389 FSALKDRH
+389 GLI
-397 NAVEVNWIDPDN
+397 VM
-409 GWETATELVEDTQ
+409 EDTQ

-543 AWTIIADITTTNQNT
+543 VWTIIADITTTNQNT
-558 RLNLANLAMSG
+558 LLNLANLAMSD
-569 ANVIMMAEPVTRS
+569 ANVIMMDEPVTRS

-587 AENFTT
+587 AENFIT

-712 AELYTVR
+712 AELDTVR

-888 SADVGN
+888 RADVGNTRILRADVGN

-944 NNDVAGTSG
+944 NNDVAGARG

-990 VVWSF
+990 VVWTF

>member
-1 MGKGSSKGHT
+1 MATALYS
-11 PREAKDNL
+11 PIAL
-19 KSTQMLS
+19 AST
-26 VIDAISEGPI
+26 VEYG
-36 EGPVDGLKSVLLNS
+36 ETVDGVVL
-50 TPVLDSEGNTNIS
+50 
-63 GVTVVFLAGEQEQ
+63 
-76 TPPEGFESSGSETVL
+76 
-91 GTEVKYDTPITRTI
+91 
-105 TSANIDR
+105 
-112 LRFTFGVQALV
+112 
-123 ETTSKGDRNPS
+123 
-134 EVRLLVQI
+134 
-142 QRNGGWVTEKDITIK
+142 EKDIQLVYGTANNTKINPGGEQHIKEFGVSSNTEIKGGYQYIEMNGTAEYSVLNDGYQIVQMGGAANQTTLNNGVLQVYGAANDPTIK
-157 GKTTSQY
+157 GGRLIVEKDGITVLAAIEKGGLLEVKEGGLAIAVDQKAGGAIKASTRVMEVFGTNRLGQFEIKNGIANNMLLENGGSLRVEENDFAYNTT
-164 LASVVVGN
+164 
-172 LPPRPFNIRM
+172 
-182 RRMTPDS
+182 
-189 TTDQLQN
+189 
-196 KTLWSSYTEI
+196 
-206 IDVKQC
+206 
-212 YPNTALVGVQVD
+212 VD
-224 SEQFGSQQ
+224 SGGLLE
-232 VSRNYHLRGR
+232 VM
-242 ILQVPSNYNPQTR
+242 
-255 QYSGI
+255 
-260 WDGTLKPAYS
+260 DGGTA
-270 NNMAWCLWDMLTHP
+270 T
-284 RYGMGKRLGAA
+284 G
-295 DVDKWALYVIGQYC
+295 VDKKAGGKLIVSTNALEVSGTNSKGQF
-309 DQSVPDGFGGTEP
+309 SIKDGVSKNYE
-322 RITCNAYLTTQRKA
+322 L
-336 WDVLSDF
+336 
-343 CSAMRCMPVWN
+343 
-354 GQTLTFVQDRPSD
+354 
-367 KVWTYNRSN
+367 
-376 VVMPDDGAPFRYS
+376 DDGS
-389 FSALKDRH
+389 GLI
-397 NAVEVNWIDPDN
+397 VM
-409 GWETATELVEDTQ
+409 EDTQ

-440 TGTRVQANAVY
+440 TGTKVQANAVY

-543 AWTIIADITTTNQNT
+543 VWTIIADITTTNQNT
-558 RLNLANLAMSG
+558 LLNLANLAMSD
-569 ANVIMMAEPVTRS
+569 ANVIMMDEPVTRS

-587 AENFTT
+587 AENFIT

-712 AELYTVR
+712 AELDTVR

-726 GVSYDT
+726 GVNYDT

-769 REESSTIRGL
+769 REETSTIRGL

-797 IDSYTLGAYAGW
+797 VDSYTLGGLCRL
-809 EHQNGAYVDGV
+809 GASE
-820 VKVDRFANTIHG
+820 RC
-832 KMSNGATAF
+832 
-841 GDYNSNGA
+841 
-849 GAHVE
+849 
-854 SGFRWVDGLWSVRP
+854 LC
-868 YLAFTGF
+868 
-875 TTDGQDYTLSNGM
+875 
-888 SADVGN
+888 
-894 TRILRA
+894 
-900 EAGTAVSYHMDLQ
+900 
-913 NGTTLEPWLKAAVRQ
+913 
-928 EYADSNQVKVN
+928 
-939 DDGKF
+939 
-944 NNDVAGTSG
+944 
-953 VYQAGIRSSFTPTLS
+953 
-968 GHLSVSYGNGAG
+968 
-980 VESPWNTQAG
+980 
-990 VVWSF
+990 